1 VNIRMVKSVAFC
13 LALALTLS
21 STTLSSTV
29 RAERPSAPDL
39 LPEETLAFVRIANI
53 KEAYEKFQETSA
65 AKIFKDPE
73 LKPLID
79 QLYGEG
85 LKAFQVV
92 EDELGLSLNDLLSI
106 PQGELCVAL
115 LDQASTPPQLVA
127 FLDVGDSMDNLN
139 KLIDRAIQETGEGAN
154 FATNNY
160 REHELLTISGQ
171 GRRNQSLVMVRS
183 ESTVMITSKDT
194 TMKQMLD
201 AWDDRDEERTKLID
215 NEKFTTVMKRCVGT
229 KEERPQMTFFID
241 PIRIVRAVTRGNAGA
256 AIALTML
263 NPLGLDNLEAV
274 GGSVILATEEFD
286 SIAHFHLMIKQPRE
300 AILKMI
306 ALRKVDTTPE
316 PWVSGDASSYMTL
329 QWAPEQTFDELA
341 KIYDLIRLDE
351 GAFRELAR
359 AQVSERIGM
368 DLEEDLLKG
377 LSGRVTMFTQVQRPV
392 KVNSQ
397 VTGILVHF
405 DDEGTASDIVE
416 KVVNKFP
423 NLFEAKSYGSNRYYG
438 IEQGNNR
445 RRQQA
450 NLDSEFFRTPTPSMC
465 QLGNCILLTD
475 SEGLIEDCFKTKA
488 DPGRSLA
495 EDLEYQL
502 VISRL
507 SRQPGGN
514 NPSMIAFS
522 RPEEQFRLWYEIA
535 TADSSKTR
543 LTAAAENNPFFRT
556 LDSALVEN
564 PLPPFATIAKY
575 LAPAGGIV
583 TDEATGIHY
592 IAFGMRR
599 E

>member
-1 VNIRMVKSVAFC
+1 MNIRMVKSVAFC

-65 AKIFKDPE
+65 AKMFKDPE

-79 QLYGEG
+79 QLYREG
-85 LKAFQVV
+85 LNAFQIV

-423 NLFEAKSYGSNRYYG
+423 NVFEAKSYGSNRYYG
-438 IEQGNNR
+438 IEQGNSR

-575 LAPAGGIV
+575 LAPGGGIV

-592 IAFGMRR
+592 IGFGMRR

>member
-1 VNIRMVKSVAFC
+1 MVKSVAFC

-65 AKIFKDPE
+65 AKMFKDPE

-79 QLYGEG
+79 QLYREG
-85 LKAFQVV
+85 LNAFQIV

-423 NLFEAKSYGSNRYYG
+423 NVFEAKSYGSNRYYG
-438 IEQGNNR
+438 IEQGNSR

-575 LAPAGGIV
+575 LAPGGGIV

-592 IAFGMRR
+592 IGFGMRR

>member
-1 VNIRMVKSVAFC
+1 MVKSVAFC

-423 NLFEAKSYGSNRYYG
+423 NVFEAKSYGSNRYYG